1 MLVLLT
7 GATGFLGARLAT
19 LLLAQGHRVLAAG
32 RRPAADPRIGFIH
45 ADFAH
50 DSEKSAWLARLTGV
64 DAVINTV
71 GIIRETPGQT
81 FAALHTD
88 TPKALF
94 AACVDA
100 RVKLVI
106 QMSALGADEGAATP
120 YHRSKKMADDYL
132 AALPLRSRIV
142 QPSLV
147 YGDDGASSKLFRT
160 VATMP
165 FAVAFGSAPQAVQP
179 IHVDDACQAIA
190 ALLDD
195 RAPPRSQR
203 VALVGPAPLPFTGY
217 LSALRRGMGLGRLPV
232 LRLPTAVAR
241 LVARLGAMVPGS
253 PLTPDALQ
261 MLERGNT
268 ADPAATVQL
277 LGRPPRPVE
286 KFVNHPQA
294 ARTAA
299 QLGWLLPLL
308 RVTIAFVW
316 IWTAI
321 VSAFGYPVDDS
332 YALLARTGI
341 PLALAPLMLYGA
353 SALDL
358 LFGLGTLLLPRTVR
372 PWLWLAQLLL
382 VGFYTVVIAL
392 RLPEFVWHPYGP
404 LSKNLPMLAAIW
416 LLYELEKPA
425 AGAAARSGA

>member
-7 GATGFLGARLAT
+7 GATGFLGAHLAT
-19 LLLAQGHRVLAAG
+19 LLLARGHRVVAAG
-32 RRPAADPRIGFIH
+32 RRPGADPRIGFIQ

-71 GIIRETPGQT
+71 GIIRETAGQT
-81 FAALHTD
+81 FAALHTA

-94 AACVDA
+94 AACAEA

-106 QMSALGADEGAATP
+106 QVSALGADEAAVTP
-120 YHRSKKMADDYL
+120 YHRSKKAADDYL

-165 FAVAFGSAPQAVQP
+165 FAVAFGTGAQPVQP
-179 IHVDDACQAIA
+179 IHVDDACQAIV

-195 RAPPRSQR
+195 PSPPHSRR

-217 LSALRRGMGLGRLPV
+217 LGALRRGMGLGRLPV
-232 LRLPTAVAR
+232 LRLPTGVAR
-241 LVARLGAMVPGS
+241 LAARLGGLVPGS

-268 ADPAATVQL
+268 ADPADTVRL
-277 LGRPPRPVE
+277 LGRPPRAVD
-286 KFVNHPQA
+286 KFIVHPQA

-308 RVTIAFVW
+308 RVAIAAVW

-321 VSAFGYPVDDS
+321 VSAFVYPVQES
-332 YALLARTGI
+332 YVLLARTGI
-341 PLALAPLMLYGA
+341 APALAPLMLYGA

-358 LFGLGTLLLPRTVR
+358 LFGLGSVLLAR
-372 PWLWLAQLLL
+372 PWRRWLWLAQLLL
-382 VGFYTVVIAL
+382 IGFYTVVIAW
-392 RLPEFVWHPYGP
+392 RLPEFLWHPYGP

-425 AGAAARSGA
+425 RGKTVE